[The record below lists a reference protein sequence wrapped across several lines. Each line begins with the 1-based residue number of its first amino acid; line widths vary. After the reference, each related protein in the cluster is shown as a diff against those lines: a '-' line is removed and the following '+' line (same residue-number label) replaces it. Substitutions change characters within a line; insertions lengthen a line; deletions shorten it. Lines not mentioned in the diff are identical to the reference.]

1 MAVAGMV
8 VICHEGAERLRKGRV
23 MLSTRRHVDSKLE
36 IRNPQI
42 LQKEFQTSR
51 VINTGLFAVVPCV
64 DQRAMNKSW
73 FVLLPFHPKMGLN
86 MTARRLLVLV
96 CLFLAA
102 ASLQLA
108 SGQETLQEGLQEGGV
123 DVDEVADATGLS
135 EVRV

>member
-1 MAVAGMV
+1 MNVRSVYVRAVSCCLHGDMW
-8 VICHEGAERLRKGRV
+8 
-23 MLSTRRHVDSKLE
+23 TRNSKFE
-36 IRNPQI
+36 I